1 MNLSKENFSEES
13 KVYVEDKTVEEMF
26 LKRTGRL
33 NRLRY
38 FKRGIAVTL
47 IAILAFVPVSVIFS
61 DDWGN
66 LSSFGELV
74 VTAINLVSLIPMYCL
89 DVRRLHDMDKDETLA
104 KISLGLGVI
113 GAVVSSNSDPFD
125 LSPTA
130 IIVSLIQIVIAL
142 YLLFSPGTKGENK
155 YGADP
160 LQ

>member
-1 MNLSKENFSEES
+1 MNLSNENFSEES
-13 KVYVEDKTVEEMF
+13 KVYVEDKTAEEMF

-47 IAILAFVPVSVIFS
+47 IAILAFVPVSVIFG

-74 VTAINLVSLIPMYCL
+74 VTAINLVSLIPLYCL

-113 GAVVSSNSDPFD
+113 GAFVSSNSDPFD

-130 IIVSLIQIVIAL
+130 TIVYLAETVIAL